1 MEKIKLGQTI
11 KKYRIK
17 KGITIRELSQTT
29 SISTGFIGD
38 IEANRSRPS
47 YENLVKLVQAL
58 DIPIEDIFTTNK

>member
-1 MEKIKLGQTI
+1 MEKIELGQTI

-17 KGITIRELSQTT
+17 KGITIRKLSQATN
-29 SISTGFIGD
+29 ISTGFIGD

-47 YENLVKLVQAL
+47 YENLIKLAQAL